1 MQPQVIICKDRAEW
15 LEARKDGLGA
25 SDAAALLGLSPW
37 KTNVQLW
44 EEKCGLVIPEDIGD
58 KPYVRYG
65 NDAEPLLRSFFAL
78 DHPEYRVSFTPYKI
92 IKHQDLPFITCTPDG
107 ELEETATGRLGGLE
121 IKTTEILSSTGWT
134 HWKGRIPTEYYAQ
147 VCQQMLAA
155 GWQFVE
161 LLAQI
166 KYTTAEGEDRK
177 ETRHYKI
184 ERADAE
190 DDIACAH
197 AQHLLEHLARGRR
210 ADEADV
216 VEEVAEVE
224 IEVGGQRSGRAHAD
238 DIDVLGLQ
246 DGLYTGGHLPP
257 VERFGGEADGV
268 DIALQHAGHD
278 VLIAEAVVRGLNAL
292 HRGEA
297 RAHHF
302 L

>member
-107 ELEETATGRLGGLE
+107 ELEEIATGRLGGLE

-134 HWKGRIPTEYYAQ
+134 HWNGRIPTEYYAQ

-190 DDIACAH
+190 DDIAII
-197 AQHLLEHLARGRR
+197 RR
-210 ADEADV
+210 EAV
-216 VEEVAEVE
+216 PFWRCVE
-224 IEVGGQRSGRAHAD
+224 QRQKPN
-238 DIDVLGLQ
+238 LK
-246 DGLYTGGHLPP
+246 LPP
-257 VERFGGEADGV
+257 
-268 DIALQHAGHD
+268 I
-278 VLIAEAVVRGLNAL
+278 
-292 HRGEA
+292 
-297 RAHHF
+297 
-302 L
+302 